1 MTDGADSA
9 DGAHDR
15 QFRPLPLAG
24 VRVLDL
30 TRLLPGSY
38 ATLMLADLGA
48 DVIKLE
54 DPRGGDHAR
63 QMPPLANGTSVY
75 FTVLNRNKRSVAL
88 DLRAPEAA
96 GVLDRLVPRCDV
108 VVDSFRPK
116 TATRLGVDVPAIRRR
131 NPSAICASI
140 TGFGKTGPYADRAAH
155 DINYEALA
163 GLLSLSS
170 EPKVPGLLIGDI
182 GAAYQATSQIV
193 AALFLRERTKVTTDI
208 DVSIHEAAMQWMV
221 FPSAR
226 HLVAG
231 GADDPRQLPL
241 RGEAARYNVYQ
252 TADDR
257 WLALGALEEKFWV
270 NFCERID
277 RSDLAPLHD
286 VPGAQQTHA
295 LEEVRALMR
304 TRTRDEWLAAFADID
319 VCLTPIYSLDEALR
333 DPHVAVRGVVTRA
346 EEVIYVGANRAVR
359 PAPALGADT
368 DEILIALGLGGAERA
383 RLRALGVVG

>member
-1 MTDGADSA
+1 MSD
-9 DGAHDR
+9 
-15 QFRPLPLAG
+15 LPLEG
-24 VRVLDL
+24 IRVLDL

-48 DVIKLE
+48 EVIKLE

-75 FTVLNRNKRSVAL
+75 FTVLNRNKRSLAL
-88 DLRAPEAA
+88 DLRSPEAA
-96 GVLDRLVPRCDV
+96 GVLDRLVPQCDV

-116 TATRLGVDVPAIRRR
+116 TATRLGVDVPAIHRR

-193 AALFLRERTKVTTDI
+193 AALFRRERTKATTDI
-208 DVSIHEAAMQWMV
+208 DVSIHEAALQWMV

-231 GADDPRQLPL
+231 AVGDPRQLPL
-241 RGEAARYNVYQ
+241 RGEAARYNVYK

-270 NFCERID
+270 NFCERIG
-277 RSDLAPLHD
+277 RADLAPLHD
-286 VPGAQQTHA
+286 VPGAQQAHA
-295 LEEVRALMR
+295 LDDVRALIR
-304 TRTRDEWLAAFADID
+304 TKTRDQWLAAFADID
-319 VCLTPIYSLDEALR
+319 VCLTPIYSLDEALA
-333 DPHVAVRGVVTRA
+333 DPHVLARGLVTRA
-346 EEVIYVGANRAVR
+346 DNVIYIGAGRQVR

-368 DEILIALGLGGAERA
+368 DEILATLGLTTAERSD
-383 RLRALGVVG
+383 LRERRVVR

>member
-1 MTDGADSA
+1 MTDE
-9 DGAHDR
+9 AHDR
-15 QFRPLPLAG
+15 RSAPLPLEG

-48 DVIKLE
+48 DVIKIE

-63 QMPPLANGTSVY
+63 QMPPLAHGTSVY
-75 FTVLNRNKRSVAL
+75 FTVLNRNKRSLAL
-88 DLRAPEAA
+88 NLRAPDSA
-96 GVLDRLVPRCDV
+96 GVLDLLVPRCDV
-108 VVDSFRPK
+108 VIDSFRPR

-170 EPKVPGLLIGDI
+170 EPKVPGLLIGDV

-193 AALFLRERTKVTTDI
+193 AALFLRERAQATTDI

-226 HLVAG
+226 YLVAG
-231 GADDPRQLPL
+231 AADDPRQLPL
-241 RGEAARYNVYQ
+241 RGEAARYNVYR

-257 WLALGALEEKFWV
+257 WLALGALEEKFWI
-270 NFCERID
+270 NFCERIG

-286 VPGAQQTHA
+286 VPGKQQAHA
-295 LEEVRALMR
+295 LDEVRALMR
-304 TRTRDEWLAAFADID
+304 TRTRDQWLAEFADID
-319 VCLTPIYSLDEALR
+319 VCLTPIYSLDEALG
-333 DPHVAVRGVVTRA
+333 DPHVAARGVVTRA
-346 EEVIYVGANRAVR
+346 DEVVYISAGRPVR

-368 DEILIALGLGGAERA
+368 DAILGALGLGPVERS
-383 RLRALGVVG
+383 RLRERGVVL

>member
-1 MTDGADSA
+1 MSD
-9 DGAHDR
+9 
-15 QFRPLPLAG
+15 LPLEG
-24 VRVLDL
+24 IRVLDL

-48 DVIKLE
+48 EVIKLE

-75 FTVLNRNKRSVAL
+75 FTVLNRNKRSLAL
-88 DLRAPEAA
+88 DLRSPEAA
-96 GVLDRLVPRCDV
+96 EVLDRLVPHCDV

-193 AALFLRERTKVTTDI
+193 AALFRRERTKATTDI
-208 DVSIHEAAMQWMV
+208 DVSIHEAALQWMV

-231 GADDPRQLPL
+231 AVGDPRQLPL
-241 RGEAARYNVYQ
+241 RGEAARYNVYK

-257 WLALGALEEKFWV
+257 WLALGALEEKFWI
-270 NFCERID
+270 NFCERIG
-277 RSDLAPLHD
+277 RADLAPLHD
-286 VPGAQQTHA
+286 VPGAQQAHA
-295 LEEVRALMR
+295 LDDVRALMR
-304 TRTRDEWLAAFADID
+304 TKTRDQWLAEFADID
-319 VCLTPIYSLDEALR
+319 VCLTPIYSLDEALA
-333 DPHVAVRGVVTRA
+333 DPHVLARGLVTRA
-346 EEVIYVGANRAVR
+346 DDVTYIGAGRQVR

-368 DEILIALGLGGAERA
+368 DEILATLGLTTAERSD
-383 RLRALGVVG
+383 LRERGVVRGK

>member
-1 MTDGADSA
+1 MADESRNA
-9 DGAHDR
+9 RSG
-15 QFRPLPLAG
+15 PLPLEG
-24 VRVLDL
+24 IRVLDL

-48 DVIKLE
+48 DVIKIE

-75 FTVLNRNKRSVAL
+75 FTVLNRNKRSLAL

-108 VVDSFRPK
+108 VIDSFRPK
-116 TATRLGVDVPAIRRR
+116 TAVRLGVDVSAIRRR

-163 GLLSLSS
+163 GLLSLSGD
-170 EPKVPGLLIGDI
+170 EPRVPGLLLGDI
-182 GAAYQATSQIV
+182 GAAHHAASQIV
-193 AALFLRERTKVTTDI
+193 AALFLRERTKATSDI
-208 DVSIHEAAMQWMV
+208 DVSIHEAALQWMV
-221 FPSAR
+221 FPAAR

-231 GADDPRQLPL
+231 AAGDPRQLPL
-241 RGEAARYNVYQ
+241 RGEAARYNVYR

-270 NFCERID
+270 NFCERIG
-277 RSDLAPLHD
+277 RPDLAPLHD
-286 VPGAQQTHA
+286 VPGSQQAHV
-295 LEEVRALMR
+295 LETVRRLMR
-304 TRTRDEWLAAFADID
+304 TRTRDEWLEVFADLD
-319 VCLTPIYSLDEALR
+319 VCLTPIYSLDEALH
-333 DPHVAVRGVVTRA
+333 DPHVRARGVVIRVDDVT
-346 EEVIYVGANRAVR
+346 YVGAGRPVR

-368 DEILIALGLGGAERA
+368 DEILNALGLGAHERS
-383 RLRALGVVG
+383 RLRERRVVA

>member
-1 MTDGADSA
+1 M
-9 DGAHDR
+9 
-15 QFRPLPLAG
+15 PLAG
-24 VRVLDL
+24 IRVLDL

-48 DVIKLE
+48 DVIKIE

-75 FTVLNRNKRSVAL
+75 FTVLNRNKRSLAL
-88 DLRAPEAA
+88 NLRAPEAA
-96 GVLDRLVPRCDV
+96 GVLDRLVPHCDV
-108 VVDSFRPK
+108 VIDSFRPK
-116 TATRLGVDVPAIRRR
+116 TAARLGVDVAAIRRR
-131 NPSAICASI
+131 NPSVICASI

-163 GLLSLSS
+163 GLLSLSDD

-182 GAAYQATSQIV
+182 GAAYQATSRIV
-193 AALFLRERTKVTTDI
+193 AALFLRERTKATSDI

-231 GADDPRQLPL
+231 GAADPRQLPL
-241 RGEAARYNVYQ
+241 RGEAARYNVYR

-270 NFCERID
+270 NFCDRIG
-277 RSDLAPLHD
+277 RPDLAPLHD
-286 VPGAQQTHA
+286 VPGAEQARA
-295 LEEVRALMR
+295 LEEVRRVMR
-304 TRTRDEWLAAFADID
+304 TRTRDEWLAEFEGVD

-333 DPHVAVRGVVTRA
+333 DPHTTSRGVVTRTD
-346 EEVIYVGANRAVR
+346 EVTYVGADRPIC

-368 DEILIALGLGGAERA
+368 DEVLGAIGLTATERT
-383 RLRALGVVG
+383 RLRERGVVL